1 MSEWQTLLAA
11 IRLCTSEQKQE
22 IFGEIRES
30 ILIHELERSF
40 HVRAE
45 IILEAIARSPD
56 ITQRGVRGLIAEC
69 AFVLDVLPTVKDWES
84 DPPLTDAPYDA
95 CLVNGA
101 RRVRIQVKMQRREA
115 GQPMLRRGQHV
126 VEVQR
131 TRTGSKNGESTRP
144 YRFSEFDLLA
154 VAMQAST
161 GSWQSFMY
169 VPTKSLTPK
178 RGKPEEIETFQAVPE
193 MGDNG
198 IWTDDLQI
206 ALDRASPP

>member
-1 MSEWQTLLAA
+1 MSDWQALLSA

-22 IFGEIRES
+22 IFAEVRDS
-30 ILIHELERSF
+30 ILIHNLERSF

-45 IILEAIARSPD
+45 VILEAIARSPD

-69 AFVLDVLPTVKDWES
+69 VFVMDVLPTVKGWES
-84 DPPLTDAPYDA
+84 EPAVPEASYDA
-95 CLVNGA
+95 CLIKDG

-131 TRTGSKNGESTRP
+131 TRTGNKNGESTRP
-144 YRFSEFDLLA
+144 YRFTEFDLLA

-161 GSWQSFMY
+161 GSWHSFMY
-169 VPTKSLTPK
+169 VPTKNLTPK
-178 RGKPEEIETFQAVPE
+178 RDKPEEIETFQSVPE
-193 MGDNG
+193 FGDDG
-198 IWTDDLQI
+198 VWTSDLLT
-206 ALDRASPP
+206 ALSRVK